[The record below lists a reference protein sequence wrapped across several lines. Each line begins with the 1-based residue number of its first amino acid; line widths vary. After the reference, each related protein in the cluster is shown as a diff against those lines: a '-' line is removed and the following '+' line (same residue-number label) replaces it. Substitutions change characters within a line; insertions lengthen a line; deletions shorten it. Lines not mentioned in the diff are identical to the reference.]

1 MKSKK
6 MIKKKFVEM
15 WNLLGK
21 DNTDF
26 NLYYDGYISALD
38 WLMDGKLIVNKRN
51 KVIK

>member
-1 MKSKK
+1 

-26 NLYYDGYISALD
+26 NLYYDGYIQALD
-38 WLMDGKLIVNKRN
+38 WIMDGKLIQDIRN

>member
-1 MKSKK
+1 

-26 NLYYDGYISALD
+26 NLYYDGYIQALD
-38 WLMDGKLIVNKRN
+38 WVLEGKLFEKKRN
-51 KVIK
+51 EVIK